1 MTAKR
6 IIPCLDVK
14 DGRVVK
20 GVQFVGLRD
29 AGDPAELAKY
39 YDEQGAD
46 ELVLL
51 DISASTEGRQTMVD
65 VVKKTAAV
73 INIPLAVGGGIRTL
87 DDMKRIL
94 DAGASK
100 VSMNT
105 SALANPEII
114 KEGADTF
121 SSEKIVIAI
130 DASYSEDDG
139 TWMVYTH
146 GGNKKSDWKAVDWAK
161 KAEELGAGEILLTS
175 INKDGDK
182 SGYDLELTKA
192 IKEAVSIPVIASGG
206 AGTKEHIREVL
217 QDVDADAALAASIF
231 HYKETSISEVKAYLR
246 EKGVTVQ

>member
-1 MTAKR
+1 MTVKK

-20 GVQFVGLRD
+20 GVQFVGLQD

-51 DISASTEGRQTMVD
+51 DISASTEGRETMVD

-73 INIPLAVGGGIRTL
+73 INIPLAVGGGIRTVE
-87 DDMKRIL
+87 DMKRIL
-94 DAGASK
+94 DVGASK

-105 SALANPEII
+105 SALANPDII
-114 KEGADTF
+114 KEGAELF
-121 SSEKIVIAI
+121 GSEKIVIAI
-130 DASYSEDDG
+130 DASFSEEDG

-161 KAEELGAGEILLTS
+161 KAEQLGAGEILLTS
-175 INKDGDK
+175 INKDGEK

-192 IKEAVSIPVIASGG
+192 IKDAVSIPVIASGG

-217 QDVDADAALAASIF
+217 QDVNADAALAASIF

-246 EKGVTVQ
+246 EKGVTVR

>member
-51 DISASTEGRQTMVD
+51 DISASTEGRETMVD

-73 INIPLAVGGGIRTL
+73 INIPLAVGGGIRTI

-94 DAGASK
+94 EAGASK

-114 KEGADTF
+114 KEGAKNF
-121 SSEKIVIAI
+121 SSEKIVVAI
-130 DASYSEDDG
+130 DASYSEEDG

-146 GGNKKSDWKAVDWAK
+146 GGNKKSEWKAVDWAK
-161 KAEELGAGEILLTS
+161 KAEELEAGEILLTS

-192 IKEAVSIPVIASGG
+192 IKDAVSIPVIASGG

-217 QDVDADAALAASIF
+217 QDVNADAALAASIF
-231 HYKETSISEVKAYLR
+231 HYKETSIAEVKAYLR

>member
-51 DISASTEGRQTMVD
+51 DISASTEGRETMVD

-73 INIPLAVGGGIRTL
+73 INIPLAVGGGIRTI

-94 DAGASK
+94 EAGASK

-114 KEGADTF
+114 KEGAKNF
-121 SSEKIVIAI
+121 SSEKIVVAI
-130 DASYSEDDG
+130 DASYSEEDG

-146 GGNKKSDWKAVDWAK
+146 GGNKKSEWKAVDWAK

-192 IKEAVSIPVIASGG
+192 IKDAVSIPVIASGG

-217 QDVDADAALAASIF
+217 QDVNADAALAASIF
-231 HYKETSISEVKAYLR
+231 HYKETSIAEVKAYLR